1 MKTHTELLQFL
12 LPPSLILSP
21 AAGPL
26 MVQGTCPE
34 PSCFHSIWPGMPSP
48 PVPGAP
54 IGSSKFSLSS
64 SKAKFKPQL
73 LSLMQAVSLP
83 LDGPSA
89 SCSPVCQ
96 VLRGSMAN
104 VHGIE
109 GKLQTCSLS
118 SFLFCDSRGRGVSE
132 VRGHSGTWRWQ
143 MSPEP
148 HPPSH
153 GVTSPLQEILQV
165 LPGGRVLLRGFAGW

>member
-1 MKTHTELLQFL
+1 MPWTVL
-12 LPPSLILSP
+12 LPLHLAWNALSTRCWGSHRLIKVLP
-21 AAGPL
+21 IFF
-26 MVQGTCPE
+26 QGQIQTPT
-34 PSCFHSIWPGMPSP
+34 
-48 PVPGAP
+48 
-54 IGSSKFSLSS
+54 
-64 SKAKFKPQL
+64 
-73 LSLMQAVSLP
+73 LSLMQVVSLP
-83 LDGPSA
+83 LEGPSA

-104 VHGIE
+104 AHGIE

-118 SFLFCDSRGRGVSE
+118 SFLFCDSRGRGASE

-165 LPGGRVLLRGFAGW
+165 FPGGRVLLRGFAGW